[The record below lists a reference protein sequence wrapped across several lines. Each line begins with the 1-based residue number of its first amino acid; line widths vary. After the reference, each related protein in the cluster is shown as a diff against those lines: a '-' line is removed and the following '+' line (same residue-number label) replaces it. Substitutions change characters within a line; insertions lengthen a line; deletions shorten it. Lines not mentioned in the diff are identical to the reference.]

1 MQRNQT
7 TKPQKKDLIHMSQ
20 KTIQDLFSD
29 YMDKEPIFSNK
40 KALTISYTPEDVPHR
55 DNQINQLGLIL
66 APALKNDRPSNVFI
80 YGSTGTG
87 KTLITTYVT
96 NQLKIAAKKAESDLY
111 IMYVNC
117 KMKRVA
123 DTEYRLL
130 AHLANILEKEV
141 PATGLPTDHVYKI
154 FFDAL
159 EERKGVVIII
169 IDEID
174 ALISKVGDELLYNL
188 TRINQELQNIKI
200 SIIGISNNLS
210 FTDYIDARVKS
221 ALSEEELVFPPYNA
235 VQLQD
240 ILFNRA
246 KIAFS
251 EDKIKD
257 GVLSKCA
264 ALAAQEHGDA
274 RRALDLL
281 RVAGELAE
289 RNNNTQITEKHVDMA
304 ESKVDMDRIMEVVK
318 TQPKQS
324 KAVICSIFTLLDG
337 ISKEKILTGEVYDTY
352 KNICSQISLK
362 PLTQRRISDIITELD
377 MLSIISAKVIS
388 KGRYGRTREIGI
400 AISKDIHSR
409 IMDYLKKEFY
419 L

>member
-1 MQRNQT
+1 MT
-7 TKPQKKDLIHMSQ
+7 Q

-29 YMDKEPIFSNK
+29 YLNKKPIFTNK
-40 KALTISYTPEDVPHR
+40 KVLTISYTPEDVPHR
-55 DNQINQLGLIL
+55 DDQINQLGLIL
-66 APALKNDRPSNVFI
+66 APALKNDRPSNIFI
-80 YGSTGTG
+80 YGGTGTG
-87 KTLITTYVT
+87 KTLITQYVT
-96 NQLKIAAKKAESDLY
+96 NQLSLAAEKAGSDLH

-130 AHLANILEKEV
+130 AYLATMLGKEV
-141 PATGLPTDHVYKI
+141 PPTGLPTDQVYKI
-154 FFDAL
+154 FFEAL
-159 EERKGVVIII
+159 EQRKGIIILI

-188 TRINQELQNIKI
+188 TRINQELINTKI

-210 FTDYIDARVKS
+210 FTDYMDARVKS

-240 ILFNRA
+240 ILNDRA
-246 KIAFS
+246 KISFNP
-251 EDKIKD
+251 DKIKE
-257 GVLSKCA
+257 GVIAKCA

-281 RVAGELAE
+281 RVAGELTE
-289 RNNNTQITEKHVDMA
+289 RNNDTQITEKHVDLA

-324 KAVICSIFTLLDG
+324 KAVMCSIFTHLDG
-337 ISKEKILTGEVYDTY
+337 TSKEKILTGEVYDTY
-352 KNICSQISLK
+352 INICTQISLK

-377 MLSIISAKVIS
+377 MLSIINAKVIS
-388 KGRYGRTREIGI
+388 KGRYGRTREIGV
-400 AISKDIHSR
+400 AISQDIHSR
-409 IMDYLKKEFY
+409 VMDYLKKEFY

>member
-1 MQRNQT
+1 
-7 TKPQKKDLIHMSQ
+7 MSQ
-20 KTIQDLFSD
+20 KTINDLFND
-29 YMDKEPIFSNK
+29 YLNKQPIFTNK

-55 DNQINQLGLIL
+55 DDQIKQLGMIL
-66 APALKNDRPSNVFI
+66 APSLKNDRPSNVFI
-80 YGSTGTG
+80 YGGTGTG
-87 KTLITTYVT
+87 KTLVTKYVT
-96 NQLKIAAKKAESDLY
+96 SQLSQVAEKSGANLH

-123 DTEYRLL
+123 DTEYRFL
-130 AHLANILEKEV
+130 AYLASLLEKEV
-141 PATGLPTDHVYKI
+141 PATGLPTDQVYKI
-154 FFDAL
+154 FFSAL
-159 EERKGVVIII
+159 EERKGIIIII

-174 ALISKVGDELLYNL
+174 ALITKVGDEFLYNF
-188 TRINQELQNIKI
+188 TRINQELENVKI
-200 SIIGISNNLS
+200 SVIGISNNLS
-210 FTDYIDARVKS
+210 FTEYIDARVKS

-240 ILFNRA
+240 ILSVRA
-246 KIAFS
+246 DIAFNS
-251 EDKIKD
+251 DRIKE
-257 GVLSKCA
+257 GVIAKCA

-289 RNNNTQITEKHVDMA
+289 RGNDSMIQEKHVDLA
-304 ESKVDMDRIMEVVK
+304 ESKVDTDRIQEVVK

-324 KAVICSIFTLLDG
+324 KAVLYSIFSNIEG
-337 ISKEKILTGEVYDTY
+337 SEKKILTGDVYDTY
-352 KNICSQISLK
+352 LKICSQISLK

-377 MLSIISAKVIS
+377 MLSIINAKVIS

-400 AISKDIHSR
+400 AVSKDIR
-409 IMDYLKKEFY
+409 ERVMDYLRKEFY

>member
-1 MQRNQT
+1 
-7 TKPQKKDLIHMSQ
+7 MSQ

-29 YMDKEPIFSNK
+29 YMNKQPIFSNK

-55 DNQINQLGLIL
+55 DDQINQLGLIL

-80 YGSTGTG
+80 YGATGTG

-96 NQLKIAAKKAESDLY
+96 NQLKIAAKKAESDLH

-130 AHLANILEKEV
+130 AHLANILGKEV

-159 EERKGVVIII
+159 EEREGVIILI

-210 FTDYIDARVKS
+210 FTDYMDARVKS

-240 ILFNRA
+240 ILFSRA

-251 EDKIKD
+251 EDKIKE

-281 RVAGELAE
+281 RVAGELTE
-289 RNNNTQITEKHVDMA
+289 RNNDTQITEKHVDMA

-337 ISKEKILTGEVYDTY
+337 TTKEKILTGEVYDTY

>member
-1 MQRNQT
+1 
-7 TKPQKKDLIHMSQ
+7 MSQ
-20 KTIQDLFSD
+20 KTIQDLFTD
-29 YMDKEPIFSNK
+29 YMNKQPIFSNK

-55 DNQINQLGLIL
+55 DDQINQLGLIL

-80 YGSTGTG
+80 YGATGTG

-96 NQLKIAAKKAESDLY
+96 NQLEIAATKAESDLH

-130 AHLANILEKEV
+130 AHLANILGKEV

-159 EERKGVVIII
+159 EEREGVIILI

-210 FTDYIDARVKS
+210 FTDYMDARVKS

-240 ILFNRA
+240 ILFSRA

-251 EDKIKD
+251 EDKIKE

-281 RVAGELAE
+281 RVAGELTE
-289 RNNNTQITEKHVDMA
+289 RNNDTQITEKHVDMA

-337 ISKEKILTGEVYDTY
+337 TTKEKILTGEVYDTY

>member
-1 MQRNQT
+1 
-7 TKPQKKDLIHMSQ
+7 MSQ
-20 KTIQDLFSD
+20 KTIQDLFTD
-29 YMDKEPIFSNK
+29 YMNKQPIFSNK

-55 DNQINQLGLIL
+55 DDQINQLGLIL

-80 YGSTGTG
+80 YGATGTG

-96 NQLKIAAKKAESDLY
+96 NQLEIAATKAESDLH

-130 AHLANILEKEV
+130 AHLANILGKEV

-159 EERKGVVIII
+159 EEREGVIILI

-210 FTDYIDARVKS
+210 FTDYMDARVKS

-251 EDKIKD
+251 EDKIKE

-281 RVAGELAE
+281 RVAGELTE
-289 RNNNTQITEKHVDMA
+289 RNNDTQITEKHVDMA

-337 ISKEKILTGEVYDTY
+337 TTKEKILTGEVYDTY

>member
-1 MQRNQT
+1 
-7 TKPQKKDLIHMSQ
+7 MSQ
-20 KTIQDLFSD
+20 KTIQDLFTD
-29 YMDKEPIFSNK
+29 YMNKQPIFSNK

-55 DNQINQLGLIL
+55 DDQINQLGLIL

-80 YGSTGTG
+80 YGATGTG

-96 NQLKIAAKKAESDLY
+96 NQLKIAATKAESDLH

-130 AHLANILEKEV
+130 AHLANILGKEV

-159 EERKGVVIII
+159 EEREGVIILI

-210 FTDYIDARVKS
+210 FTDYMDARVKS

-251 EDKIKD
+251 EDKIKE

-281 RVAGELAE
+281 RVAGELTE
-289 RNNNTQITEKHVDMA
+289 RNNDTQITEKHVDMA

-337 ISKEKILTGEVYDTY
+337 TTKEKILTGEVYDTY

>member
-1 MQRNQT
+1 M
-7 TKPQKKDLIHMSQ
+7 PQ
-20 KTIQDLFSD
+20 KTIQDIFSD
-29 YMDKEPIFSNK
+29 YLNKQPIFTNK

-55 DNQINQLGLIL
+55 DSQINQLGLIL

-80 YGSTGTG
+80 YGGTGTG
-87 KTLITTYVT
+87 KTLITRYVT
-96 NQLKIAAKKAESDLY
+96 NQLEIAAKKAESDLY
-111 IMYVNC
+111 VMYVNC

-130 AHLANILEKEV
+130 AYLANILGKEV
-141 PATGLPTDHVYKI
+141 PPTGLPTVQVYKI

-159 EERKGVVIII
+159 EERKGVIILI

-174 ALISKVGDELLYNL
+174 ALISKVGDEILYNF

-200 SIIGISNNLS
+200 SIIGISNNVS
-210 FTDYIDARVKS
+210 FIDYIDARVKS
-221 ALSEEELVFPPYNA
+221 ALSEEEFVFPPYNA

-240 ILFNRA
+240 ILNDRA

-251 EDKIKD
+251 EDRIKE
-257 GVLSKCA
+257 GVISKCA

-281 RVAGELAE
+281 RVSGELAE
-289 RNNNTQITEKHVDMA
+289 RNNDTVITEKHVDLA
-304 ESKVDMDRIMEVVK
+304 ESKVDMDRILEVVK

-324 KAVICSIFTLLDG
+324 KSVMYSIFSLLDG
-337 ISKEKILTGEVYDTY
+337 ATKEKILTGEVYDTY
-352 KNICSQISLK
+352 INICSQISLK

-377 MLSIISAKVIS
+377 MLSIINAKVIS
-388 KGRYGRTREIGI
+388 KGRYGRTREIGL
-400 AISKDIHSR
+400 AISKDIHNR
-409 IMDYLKKEFY
+409 VMDYLKKEFY

>member
-1 MQRNQT
+1 M
-7 TKPQKKDLIHMSQ
+7 PQ
-20 KTIQDLFSD
+20 KTIQDIFSD
-29 YMDKEPIFSNK
+29 YLNKQPIFTNK

-55 DNQINQLGLIL
+55 DSQINQLGLIL

-80 YGSTGTG
+80 YGGTGTG
-87 KTLITTYVT
+87 KTLITRYVT
-96 NQLKIAAKKAESDLY
+96 NQLEIAAKKAESDLY
-111 IMYVNC
+111 VMYVNC

-130 AHLANILEKEV
+130 AYLANILGKEV
-141 PATGLPTDHVYKI
+141 PPTGLPTVQVYKI

-159 EERKGVVIII
+159 EERKGVIILI

-174 ALISKVGDELLYNL
+174 ALISKVGDEILYNF

-200 SIIGISNNLS
+200 SIIGISNNVS
-210 FTDYIDARVKS
+210 FIDYIDARVKS
-221 ALSEEELVFPPYNA
+221 ALSEEEFVFPPYNA

-240 ILFNRA
+240 ILNDRA

-251 EDKIKD
+251 EDRIKE
-257 GVLSKCA
+257 GVISKCA

-281 RVAGELAE
+281 RVSGELAE
-289 RNNNTQITEKHVDMA
+289 RNNDIQITEKHVDLA
-304 ESKVDMDRIMEVVK
+304 ESKVDMDRILEVVK

-324 KAVICSIFTLLDG
+324 KSVMYSIFTLLDG
-337 ISKEKILTGEVYDTY
+337 ATKEKILTGEVYDTY
-352 KNICSQISLK
+352 INICSQISLK

-377 MLSIISAKVIS
+377 MLSIINAKVIS
-388 KGRYGRTREIGI
+388 KGRYGRTREIGL
-400 AISKDIHSR
+400 AISKDIHNR
-409 IMDYLKKEFY
+409 VMDYLKKEFY

>member
-1 MQRNQT
+1 
-7 TKPQKKDLIHMSQ
+7 MSQ

-29 YMDKEPIFSNK
+29 YMEKEPIFSNK

-55 DNQINQLGLIL
+55 DDQINQLGLIL

-80 YGSTGTG
+80 YGATGTG

-96 NQLKIAAKKAESDLY
+96 NQLEIAEKKAESDLHV
-111 IMYVNC
+111 MYVNC

-130 AHLANILEKEV
+130 AHLANILGKEV

-159 EERKGVVIII
+159 EERKGVVILI

-210 FTDYIDARVKS
+210 FTDYMDARVKS

-240 ILFNRA
+240 ILLTRA

-251 EDKIKD
+251 EDKIKE

-281 RVAGELAE
+281 RVAGELTE
-289 RNNNTQITEKHVDMA
+289 RNNDTQITEKHVDMA

-337 ISKEKILTGEVYDTY
+337 TSKEKILTGEVYDTY

>member
-1 MQRNQT
+1 
-7 TKPQKKDLIHMSQ
+7 MSGNMPQ
-20 KTIQDLFSD
+20 KTIQDIFSD
-29 YMDKEPIFSNK
+29 YLNKQPIFTNK

-55 DNQINQLGLIL
+55 DSQINQLGLIL

-80 YGSTGTG
+80 YGGTGTG
-87 KTLITTYVT
+87 KTLITRYVT
-96 NQLKIAAKKAESDLY
+96 NQLEIAAKKAESDLY
-111 IMYVNC
+111 VMYVNC

-130 AHLANILEKEV
+130 AYLANILGKEV
-141 PATGLPTDHVYKI
+141 PPTGLPTVQVYKI

-159 EERKGVVIII
+159 EERKGVIILI

-174 ALISKVGDELLYNL
+174 ALISKVGDEILYNF

-200 SIIGISNNLS
+200 SIIGISNNVS
-210 FTDYIDARVKS
+210 FIDYIDARVKS
-221 ALSEEELVFPPYNA
+221 ALSEEEFVFPPYNA

-240 ILFNRA
+240 ILNDRA

-251 EDKIKD
+251 EDRIKE
-257 GVLSKCA
+257 GVISKCA

-281 RVAGELAE
+281 RVSGELAE
-289 RNNNTQITEKHVDMA
+289 RNNDIQITEKHVDLA
-304 ESKVDMDRIMEVVK
+304 ESKVDMDRILEVVK

-324 KAVICSIFTLLDG
+324 KSVMYSIFTLLDG
-337 ISKEKILTGEVYDTY
+337 ATKEKILTGEVYDTY
-352 KNICSQISLK
+352 INICSQISLK

-377 MLSIISAKVIS
+377 MLSIINAKVIS
-388 KGRYGRTREIGI
+388 KGRYGRTREIGL
-400 AISKDIHSR
+400 AISKDIHNR
-409 IMDYLKKEFY
+409 VMDYLKKEFY

>member
-1 MQRNQT
+1 
-7 TKPQKKDLIHMSQ
+7 MSQ

>member
-1 MQRNQT
+1 M
-7 TKPQKKDLIHMSQ
+7 PQ
-20 KTIQDLFSD
+20 KTIQDIFSD
-29 YMDKEPIFSNK
+29 YLNKQPIFTNK
-40 KALTISYTPEDVPHR
+40 KALTISYTPEEVPHR
-55 DNQINQLGLIL
+55 DSQINQLGLIL

-80 YGSTGTG
+80 YGGTGTG

-96 NQLKIAAKKAESDLY
+96 NQLEIAAKKAGSDLY
-111 IMYVNC
+111 VMYVNC

-130 AHLANILEKEV
+130 AYLANILGKEV
-141 PATGLPTDHVYKI
+141 PPTGLPTVQVYKI

-159 EERKGVVIII
+159 EERKGVIILI

-174 ALISKVGDELLYNL
+174 ALISKVGDEILYNF

-200 SIIGISNNLS
+200 SIIGISNNVS
-210 FTDYIDARVKS
+210 FIDYIDARVKS
-221 ALSEEELVFPPYNA
+221 ALSEEEFVFPPYNA

-240 ILFNRA
+240 ILNDRA
-246 KIAFS
+246 KVAFS
-251 EDKIKD
+251 EDRIKE
-257 GVLSKCA
+257 GVISKCA

-281 RVAGELAE
+281 RVSGELAE
-289 RNNNTQITEKHVDMA
+289 RNNDTQITEKHVDLA
-304 ESKVDMDRIMEVVK
+304 ESKVDMDRILEVVK

-324 KAVICSIFTLLDG
+324 KSVMYSIFNLIDG
-337 ISKEKILTGEVYDTY
+337 STKEKILTGEVYDTY
-352 KNICSQISLK
+352 INICSQISLK

-377 MLSIISAKVIS
+377 MLSIINAKVIS
-388 KGRYGRTREIGI
+388 KGRYGRTREIGL
-400 AISKDIHSR
+400 AISKDIHNR
-409 IMDYLKKEFY
+409 VMDYLKKEFY

>member
-1 MQRNQT
+1 M
-7 TKPQKKDLIHMSQ
+7 PQ

-29 YMDKEPIFSNK
+29 YLNKHPIFTNK
-40 KALTISYTPEDVPHR
+40 KALTISYTPEDLPHR
-55 DNQINQLGLIL
+55 DNQIQQLGLII

-80 YGSTGTG
+80 YGGTGTG
-87 KTLITTYVT
+87 KTLITRYVT
-96 NQLKIAAKKAESDLY
+96 NQLEIAAKKAESDLH

-130 AHLANILEKEV
+130 AYLANMLGKEV
-141 PATGLPTDHVYKI
+141 PPTGLPTDQVYKI

-159 EERKGVVIII
+159 EERKGVIILI

-174 ALISKVGDELLYNL
+174 ALISKVGDELLYNF
-188 TRINQELQNIKI
+188 TRVNQELQNIKI
-200 SIIGISNNLS
+200 SVIGISNNLS

-221 ALSEEELVFPPYNA
+221 ALSEEELVFTPYNA

-240 ILFNRA
+240 ILNDRA
-246 KIAFS
+246 KIAFN
-251 EDKIKD
+251 EDKIKE
-257 GVLSKCA
+257 GVISKCA

-281 RVAGELAE
+281 RVSGELAE
-289 RNNNTQITEKHVDMA
+289 RNNDTQITEKHVDLA
-304 ESKVDMDRIMEVVK
+304 ESKVDMDRILEVVK

-324 KAVICSIFTLLDG
+324 KSVMYSIFSLLDG
-337 ISKEKILTGEVYDTY
+337 ATKEKILTGEVYDTY
-352 KNICSQISLK
+352 INICSQISLK

-377 MLSIISAKVIS
+377 MLSIINAKVIS
-388 KGRYGRTREIGI
+388 KGRYGRTREIGL
-400 AISKDIHSR
+400 AISKDIHNR
-409 IMDYLKKEFY
+409 VMDYLKKEFY

>member
-1 MQRNQT
+1 MRLN
-7 TKPQKKDLIHMSQ
+7 KKRPDTMSQ
-20 KTIQDLFSD
+20 KTIQDLFTD
-29 YMDKEPIFSNK
+29 YMNKQPIFSNK

-55 DNQINQLGLIL
+55 DDQINQLGLIL

-80 YGSTGTG
+80 YGATGTG

-96 NQLKIAAKKAESDLY
+96 NQLKIAATKAESDLH

-130 AHLANILEKEV
+130 AHLANILGKEV

-159 EERKGVVIII
+159 EEREGVIILI

-200 SIIGISNNLS
+200 SIVGISNNLS
-210 FTDYIDARVKS
+210 FTDYMDARVKS

-251 EDKIKD
+251 EDKIKE

-281 RVAGELAE
+281 RVAGELTE
-289 RNNNTQITEKHVDMA
+289 RNNDTQITEKHVDMA

-324 KAVICSIFTLLDG
+324 KAVICSIFTLVDG
-337 ISKEKILTGEVYDTY
+337 TTKEKILTGEVYDTY

>member
-1 MQRNQT
+1 M
-7 TKPQKKDLIHMSQ
+7 PQ
-20 KTIQDLFSD
+20 KTIQDIFTD
-29 YMDKEPIFSNK
+29 YLNKQPIFTNK

-55 DNQINQLGLIL
+55 DSQINQLGLIL

-80 YGSTGTG
+80 YGGTGTG
-87 KTLITTYVT
+87 KTLITRYVT
-96 NQLKIAAKKAESDLY
+96 NQLEIAAKKAESDLY
-111 IMYVNC
+111 VMYVNC

-130 AHLANILEKEV
+130 AYLANILGKEV
-141 PATGLPTDHVYKI
+141 PPTGLPTVQVYKI

-159 EERKGVVIII
+159 EERKGVIILI

-174 ALISKVGDELLYNL
+174 ALISKVGDEILYNF

-200 SIIGISNNLS
+200 SIIGISNNVS
-210 FTDYIDARVKS
+210 FIDYIDARVKS
-221 ALSEEELVFPPYNA
+221 ALSEEEFVFPPYNA

-240 ILFNRA
+240 ILNDRA

-251 EDKIKD
+251 EDRIKE
-257 GVLSKCA
+257 GVISKCA

-281 RVAGELAE
+281 RVSGELAE
-289 RNNNTQITEKHVDMA
+289 RNNDTQITEKHVDLA
-304 ESKVDMDRIMEVVK
+304 ESKVDMDRILEVVK

-324 KAVICSIFTLLDG
+324 KSVMYSIFSLLDG
-337 ISKEKILTGEVYDTY
+337 STKEKILTGEVYDTY
-352 KNICSQISLK
+352 INICSQISLK

-377 MLSIISAKVIS
+377 MLSIINAKVIS
-388 KGRYGRTREIGI
+388 KGRYGRTREIGL
-400 AISKDIHSR
+400 AISKDIHNR
-409 IMDYLKKEFY
+409 VMDYLKKEFY

>member
-1 MQRNQT
+1 M
-7 TKPQKKDLIHMSQ
+7 PQ
-20 KTIQDLFSD
+20 KTIQDLFTD
-29 YMDKEPIFSNK
+29 YLNKQPIFTNK
-40 KALTISYTPEDVPHR
+40 KALTISYTPEDLPHR

-66 APALKNDRPSNVFI
+66 APSLKNDRPSNVFI
-80 YGSTGTG
+80 YGGTGTG
-87 KTLITTYVT
+87 KTLITRYVT
-96 NQLKIAAKKAESDLY
+96 DQLEIAAKKAESDLHV
-111 IMYVNC
+111 MYVNC

-130 AHLANILEKEV
+130 AYLANMLGKEV
-141 PATGLPTDHVYKI
+141 PPTGLPTDQVYKI

-159 EERKGVVIII
+159 EERKGIIILI

-188 TRINQELQNIKI
+188 TRVNQELQNIKI

-210 FTDYIDARVKS
+210 FTEYIDARVKS
-221 ALSEEELVFPPYNA
+221 ALSEEELVFTPYNA

-240 ILFNRA
+240 ILNDRA
-246 KIAFS
+246 KIAFN
-251 EDKIKD
+251 EDKIKE
-257 GVLSKCA
+257 GVISKCA

-281 RVAGELAE
+281 RVSGELAE
-289 RNNNTQITEKHVDMA
+289 RNNDTQITEKHVDLA
-304 ESKVDMDRIMEVVK
+304 ESKVDMDRILEVVK

-324 KAVICSIFTLLDG
+324 KSVMYSIFTLLDG
-337 ISKEKILTGEVYDTY
+337 ATKEKILTGEVYDTY
-352 KNICSQISLK
+352 INICSQISLK

-377 MLSIISAKVIS
+377 MLSIINAKVIS
-388 KGRYGRTREIGI
+388 KGRYGRTREIGL
-400 AISKDIHSR
+400 AISKDIHNR
-409 IMDYLKKEFY
+409 VMDYLKKEFY

>member
-1 MQRNQT
+1 M
-7 TKPQKKDLIHMSQ
+7 PQ

-29 YMDKEPIFSNK
+29 YLNKQPIFTNK

-55 DNQINQLGLIL
+55 DSQINQLGLIL
-66 APALKNDRPSNVFI
+66 APALKNDRPSNIFI
-80 YGSTGTG
+80 YGGTGTG

-96 NQLKIAAKKAESDLY
+96 NQLEIAAKKAESDVY
-111 IMYVNC
+111 VMYVNC

-130 AHLANILEKEV
+130 AYLANILGKEV
-141 PATGLPTDHVYKI
+141 PPTGLPTVQVYKI

-159 EERKGVVIII
+159 EERKGVIILI

-174 ALISKVGDELLYNL
+174 ALISKVGDEILYNL

-200 SIIGISNNLS
+200 SIIGISNNVS
-210 FTDYIDARVKS
+210 FIDYIDARVKS
-221 ALSEEELVFPPYNA
+221 ALSEEEFVFPPYNA

-240 ILFNRA
+240 ILNDRA

-251 EDKIKD
+251 EDKIKE
-257 GVLSKCA
+257 GVISKCA

-281 RVAGELAE
+281 RVSGELAE
-289 RNNNTQITEKHVDMA
+289 RNNDTQITEKHVDLA
-304 ESKVDMDRIMEVVK
+304 ESKVDMDRIVEVVK

-324 KAVICSIFTLLDG
+324 KSVMYSIFTLLDG
-337 ISKEKILTGEVYDTY
+337 STKEKILTGQVYDTY
-352 KNICSQISLK
+352 INICSQISLK

-377 MLSIISAKVIS
+377 MLSIINAKVIS
-388 KGRYGRTREIGI
+388 KGRYGRTREIGL
-400 AISKDIHSR
+400 AISKDIHNR
-409 IMDYLKKEFY
+409 VMDYLKKEFY